1 MGNLSRRSSQH
12 VIDINVVMWYS
23 AFFFLFVLSPGKAV
37 CVLPVQAV
45 SIQTSRVSRVKL
57 SAVATLLDSKER
69 ECFYYCRK
77 FSGMAHISPIHED
90 FV

>member
-1 MGNLSRRSSQH
+1 MSQFRLAMCQEL
-12 VIDINVVMWYS
+12 N
-23 AFFFLFVLSPGKAV
+23 
-37 CVLPVQAV
+37 
-45 SIQTSRVSRVKL
+45 KL

-69 ECFYYCRK
+69 GHFYHCRK